1 MHQHW
6 LEQEEAQ
13 PTPRMRQRLRR
24 ATAEVTSDEAAT
36 LKGMSL
42 TCLIAPRYTCVE

>member
-1 MHQHW
+1 MRQHW

-13 PTPRMRQRLRR
+13 PTPRMRQSLRR
-24 ATAEVTSDEAAT
+24 VTAEVTSDEAAS
-36 LKGMSL
+36 LKGKRL